1 MLCDKC
7 KKNIA
12 SNFYTQNINGK
23 TYRYYL
29 CDECAKSLTNINF
42 FLDDLLGSLLS
53 SGNSFSKINNNINNN
68 IICPKCGASLD
79 DIRKNG
85 KVGCDVC
92 YNKFREQLLPSI
104 KKIHANT
111 KHTGKIPSSFSSSS
125 LSKISDLKSALEI
138 AIKKQEFELAA
149 KLRDQINDLKKA
161 SDKSDE

>member
-1 MLCDKC
+1 MVCDKC

-29 CDECAKSLTNINF
+29 CDECAKNLTNINF
-42 FLDDLLGSLLS
+42 LLDDLLGSLIS
-53 SGNSFSKINNNINNN
+53 SGNSFSKINNKINNS
-68 IICPKCGASLD
+68 CPKCGATLD

-85 KVGCDVC
+85 KIGCDAC

-104 KKIHANT
+104 KKLHVNI
-111 KHTGKIPSSFSSSS
+111 KHSGTVPQSFSSSS
-125 LSKISDLKSALEI
+125 LSKMSSLKEKLEI

-149 KLRDQINDLKKA
+149 KLRDQINDLKKV